1 MVVAGGLPV
10 AGVIAG
16 AVGLELAGG
25 TRDPAP
31 RARNC
36 RAMAWSDRARRLP
49 RRRAT
54 AVTAGTVVP
63 GCQSSF
69 ISGGDWLI
77 SGRGPGMNN
86 SPFLSVVVGMV
97 PVCCSDLLPW
107 GNHPPFTTR
116 VSRLGAVTPPAGRSA
131 GVTGRHGCVTAHEPL
146 TGRPAPGTPSLRPH
160 RPA

>member
-1 MVVAGGLPV
+1 MVAASGLPV

-36 RAMAWSDRARRLP
+36 RAMAWYDRARRLP

-54 AVTAGTVVP
+54 AVTAE
-63 GCQSSF
+63 
-69 ISGGDWLI
+69 
-77 SGRGPGMNN
+77 PGMNN
-86 SPFLSVVVGMV
+86 SPFLSVVVGVV

-107 GNHPPFTTR
+107 VTIR
-116 VSRLGAVTPPAGRSA
+116 RLLLVLVGWAR
-131 GVTGRHGCVTAHEPL
+131 
-146 TGRPAPGTPSLRPH
+146 
-160 RPA
+160 